1 MIAIIDYKAG
11 NLASVS
17 NALQRLGASYE
28 ITSKTEDLD
37 RASAVIFP
45 GVGHAASAMQDL
57 ARNGLDRW
65 LRETTRPV
73 LGICLGMQ
81 LFYESSSEGGTRALG
96 IVPGTLNRFS
106 PDAGK
111 VPHMGW
117 NAVTPVGN
125 HPLFNGIAT
134 GTHFYH
140 VHSYYAPVSA
150 HTIASSRYTDEFT
163 AAVAW
168 RNFYGVQFHPEK
180 SGMPGEKL
188 LANFLTMV
196 GKQ

>member
-28 ITSKTEDLD
+28 ITSKTDDLD

-65 LRETTRPV
+65 LRETRRPV

-81 LFYESSSEGGTRALG
+81 LLYESSSEGGTRALG

-106 PDAGK
+106 AATGK

-117 NAVTPVGN
+117 NAVTPLSD
-125 HPLFNGIAT
+125 HPLSKGIAA

-140 VHSYYAPVSA
+140 VHSYYAPVTA

-168 RNFYGVQFHPEK
+168 QNFCGVQFRPEK